1 MLEENGANKE
11 VENLQDKDEIETKNK
26 NECENENNMGI
37 ENNGKNVNP
46 NERTNDDN
54 APKEEDIEGIINEK
68 DKEIEELN
76 NKLLRLQADFINY
89 KKRIERERE
98 SIINFAIE
106 PFVTSLL
113 PIVDNLERALESQS
127 DKEDNFYKGIEMI
140 YDQLIKVLK
149 DNEVEEIPALNED
162 FDPNYHH
169 AIYMEENEEY
179 ESGKII
185 EVFQKGYKLKGK
197 VIRPSLVKVA
207 K

>member
-1 MLEENGANKE
+1 MLEENGVNKE
-11 VENLQDKDEIETKNK
+11 VENLQDKDEIENKNK

-37 ENNGKNVNP
+37 ENNGENVNP

>member
-11 VENLQDKDEIETKNK
+11 VENLQDKDEIENKNK

-37 ENNGKNVNP
+37 ENNGENVNP